1 MADAGIVAQIREFL
15 TPEFSNKSFT
25 LQFTYNGE
33 TYTTSFTAS
42 HVGDTIAVEQTC
54 VTMTLEPS
62 GFIGQIQANSPG
74 KGCFSPTLVS
84 DPRDKVG
91 RRTTSADVLQILKTK
106 LGLAFPTDTKITIY
120 DGARIVET
128 SEDGSP
134 TMISPFHLLRGGL
147 AFYEKYGYSSPII
160 NYLKEQLKTFSWSE
174 CTEDAKTVIQAC
186 TSKTYSDGQLLTDI
200 MKEISWE
207 QEVAFNN
214 RQTVSLSYRVFRQF
228 ALKRGISLEDSTQFA
243 PSPVWKF
250 SLNKESPEWIQCD
263 KDLQYVSFIDTTN
276 SSHST
281 RRRKKRARKASRR
294 RL

>member
-25 LQFTYNGE
+25 LRFTYNDVM
-33 TYTTSFTAS
+33 YTTSFKAS
-42 HVGDTIAVEQTC
+42 HVGDTITIDQGC
-54 VTMTLEPS
+54 VTMTLDPA

-106 LGLAFPTDTKITIY
+106 LGLAFPTDTEITIY

-160 NYLKEQLKTFSWSE
+160 NDLKERLKTFPWSE
-174 CTEDAKTVIQAC
+174 CTEDATTVIQAC
-186 TSKTYSDGQLLTDI
+186 TSKTYSEGQLLKDI

-228 ALKRGISLEDSTQFA
+228 ALKQGISLEDSTQFA
-243 PSPVWKF
+243 QTPLWKF
-250 SLNKESPEWIQCD
+250 SLNKDSPEWIQCD
-263 KDLQYVSFIDTTN
+263 KDLQYVSFADTTN

-294 RL
+294 RH